1 MKLEGIVTN
10 IRYRNDESGY
20 SVMTL
25 DTTDSDIT
33 IVGTMPFFNEGD
45 RIEVVGDLIY
55 HDKYGEQINV
65 KNVRLK
71 KPSDR
76 ESIIKYLASGN
87 IKGIG
92 KKTAE
97 AIYDIFGKESL
108 DILYKNPD
116 KLLKVEGIGK
126 KKLNDIKL
134 SAEETRDSRKSL
146 EFLQSLRIS
155 YNLSMKI
162 YNKYGENTIDIVK
175 SNPYKLIEDIKGIGF
190 SMADNL
196 ARNMQ
201 MEANSPFRIS
211 AGLRYVIDY
220 EADFN
225 GHTSLEITYLIDE
238 AARLLKADTN
248 LIAAQIE
255 ADLLSGKLE
264 LVEIEEKSYVYS
276 KSLYQAEKSVAMA
289 IAKKIKGK
297 YEFDIEINEDLRI
310 YSKEQKQ
317 AIKSAFC
324 NMLLVITGG
333 PGTGKT
339 TIINAI
345 TTILD
350 KNELSYALAAPTG
363 RAAKRMQ
370 EATDS
375 EANTIHRLVGIRPD
389 MPIAEYNE
397 ENPIDKDYIIV
408 DEMSMV
414 DIFLMKSLLDAIG
427 ENTALI
433 LVGDSDQLPSV
444 GPGNVLS
451 DILNSNAKSIRL
463 KKIFRQAGQSNIIV
477 NAHRINEGNYPIL
490 NQPNKDFFFINTSA
504 NDFNKTLLQLI
515 ENRLPNFY
523 KLDPI
528 KDIEVLAL
536 SRKTAWG
543 VDTINKSI
551 QEALNKEKSFLKIN
565 DRIFKLHD
573 KVMQVR
579 NNYDLRAQNY
589 VTNDDGVYNGDIGI
603 ITNIDTDEESLEVEF
618 DDGKIVKYKK
628 EDIKDLDL
636 SYAITV
642 HKSQGS
648 EFKCVIIPMMQVAP
662 MLLTRNLFYTGVTR
676 AKNLVVLLG
685 DKRYV
690 KKMVDNN
697 RANVRNSNLTYWINE
712 MELILADWLFI
723 FRRKY
728 LQFLP

>member
-1 MKLEGIVTN
+1 MKIEGIVSN

-25 DTTDSDIT
+25 VTSDSDIT

-45 RIEVVGDLIY
+45 RIEVIGDLIY
-55 HDKYGEQINV
+55 HDKYGEQLNI

-76 ESIIKYLASGN
+76 ESIIKYLSSGN
-87 IKGIG
+87 IRGIG

-97 AIYDIFGKESL
+97 RIYNVFGKDSL
-108 DILYKNPD
+108 DILYNNPE
-116 KLLKVEGIGK
+116 KLIEVEGIGK
-126 KKLNDIKL
+126 KKLEDIKL
-134 SAEETRDSRKSL
+134 SAEETKDSRKSL
-146 EFLQSLRIS
+146 EYLQGLRIS
-155 YNLSMKI
+155 YNLAMKI

-190 SMADNL
+190 NMADSL

-201 MEANSPFRIS
+201 MESNSPFRIS

-225 GHTSLEITYLIDE
+225 GHTSLEADYLIEE
-238 AARLLKADTN
+238 AAKLLKADKN

-255 ADLLSGKLE
+255 TDLLSGKLE

-276 KSLYQAEKSVAMA
+276 KGLYKAEKSVA
-289 IAKKIKGK
+289 INLAKKIKEP
-297 YEFDIEINEDLRI
+297 YIFDVSIDEDLTS
-310 YSKEQKQ
+310 YSKEQKI
-317 AIKSAFC
+317 AIENAFE
-324 NMLLVITGG
+324 NMFLVITGG

-345 TTILD
+345 TKILD
-350 KNELSYALAAPTG
+350 KNDMTYALAAPTG

-375 EANTIHRLVGIRPD
+375 DAITIHRLIGIRPD
-389 MPIAEYNE
+389 LTIAEYNE
-397 ENPIDKDYIIV
+397 ENPIEKDYIIV
-408 DEMSMV
+408 DEVSMV
-414 DIFLMKSLLDAIG
+414 DIYLMKSLLDAIG
-427 ENTALI
+427 ESTSLI

-451 DILNSNAKSIRL
+451 DILNSPAKSIRL
-463 KKIFRQAGQSNIIV
+463 KKIFRQAGESNIIV
-477 NAHRINEGNYPIL
+477 NAHRINEGKYPFL
-490 NQPNKDFFFINTSA
+490 NQPDKDFFFIDTNSFGFQ
-504 NDFNKTLLQLI
+504 NTLLDLI
-515 ENRLPNFY
+515 ANRLPNFY
-523 KLDPI
+523 KFDPI
-528 KDIEVLAL
+528 KDIQVLSL
-536 SRKTAWG
+536 SKKTQWG
-543 VDTINKSI
+543 VDSINKAI
-551 QEALNKEKSFLKIN
+551 QEAINKEKNFLKVN
-565 DRIFKLHD
+565 DKLFKLYD
-573 KVMQVR
+573 KVMQIR

-589 VTNDDGVYNGDIGI
+589 VANDDGVYNGDIGI
-603 ITNIDTDEESLEVEF
+603 VIEIESNEESLKVEF

-628 EDIKDLDL
+628 EDIRDLDL

-662 MLLTRNLFYTGVTR
+662 MLLTRNLLYTGVTR
-676 AKNLVVLLG
+676 AKKLVILLG
-685 DKRYV
+685 DKRYI
-690 KKMVDNN
+690 KKMVDNDK
-697 RANVRNSNLTYWINE
+697 ANDRNSNLSYWIRE
-712 MELILADWLFI
+712 MESILADWLFI
-723 FRRKY
+723 FRW
-728 LQFLP
+728 Q

>member
-490 NQPNKDFFFINTSA
+490 NQPSKDFFFINSSA
-504 NDFNKTLLQLI
+504 NDFNKMLLQLI

-543 VDTINKSI
+543 VDAINKSI

-712 MELILADWLFI
+712 MELILAD
-723 FRRKY
+723 
-728 LQFLP
+728 

>member
-1 MKLEGIVTN
+1 MKIEGIVSN

-25 DTTDSDIT
+25 VTSDSDIT

-45 RIEVVGDLIY
+45 RIEVIGDLIY
-55 HDKYGEQINV
+55 HDKYGEQLNI

-76 ESIIKYLASGN
+76 ESIIKYLSSGN
-87 IKGIG
+87 IRGIG

-97 AIYDIFGKESL
+97 RIYNVFGKDSL
-108 DILYKNPD
+108 DILYNNPE
-116 KLLKVEGIGK
+116 KLIEVEGIGK
-126 KKLNDIKL
+126 KKLEDIKL
-134 SAEETRDSRKSL
+134 SAEETKDSRKSL
-146 EFLQSLRIS
+146 EYLQGLRIS
-155 YNLSMKI
+155 YNLAMKI

-190 SMADNL
+190 NMADSL

-201 MEANSPFRIS
+201 MESNSPFRIS

-225 GHTSLEITYLIDE
+225 GHTSLEADYLIEE
-238 AARLLKADTN
+238 AAKLLKADKN

-255 ADLLSGKLE
+255 TDLLSGKLE
-264 LVEIEEKSYVYS
+264 LVEIKEKSYVYS
-276 KSLYQAEKSVAMA
+276 KGLYKAEKSVA
-289 IAKKIKGK
+289 INLAKKIKEP
-297 YEFDIEINEDLRI
+297 YIFDVSIDEDLTS
-310 YSKEQKQ
+310 YSKEQKI
-317 AIKSAFC
+317 AIENAFE
-324 NMLLVITGG
+324 NMFLVITGG

-345 TTILD
+345 TKILD
-350 KNELSYALAAPTG
+350 KNDMTYALAAPTG

-375 EANTIHRLVGIRPD
+375 DAITIHRLIGIRPD
-389 MPIAEYNE
+389 LTIAEYNE
-397 ENPIDKDYIIV
+397 ENPIEKDYIIV
-408 DEMSMV
+408 DEVSMV
-414 DIFLMKSLLDAIG
+414 DIYLMKSLLDAIG
-427 ENTALI
+427 ESTSLI

-451 DILNSNAKSIRL
+451 DILNSPAKSIRL
-463 KKIFRQAGQSNIIV
+463 KKIFRQAGESNIIV
-477 NAHRINEGNYPIL
+477 NAHRINEGKYPFL
-490 NQPNKDFFFINTSA
+490 NQPDKDFFFIDTNSFGFQ
-504 NDFNKTLLQLI
+504 NTLLDLI
-515 ENRLPNFY
+515 ANRLPNFY
-523 KLDPI
+523 KFDPI
-528 KDIEVLAL
+528 KDIQVLSL
-536 SRKTAWG
+536 SKKTQWG
-543 VDTINKSI
+543 VDSINKAI
-551 QEALNKEKSFLKIN
+551 QEVINKEKNFLKVN
-565 DRIFKLHD
+565 DRVFKLYD
-573 KVMQVR
+573 KVMQIR

-589 VTNDDGVYNGDIGI
+589 MANDDGVYNGDIGI
-603 ITNIDTDEESLEVEF
+603 IIEIDSNEESLKVEF

-628 EDIKDLDL
+628 EDIRDLDL

-662 MLLTRNLFYTGVTR
+662 MLLTRNLLYTGVTR
-676 AKNLVVLLG
+676 AKKLVILLG
-685 DKRYV
+685 DKRYI

-697 RANVRNSNLTYWINE
+697 KANDRNSNLSYWIRE
-712 MELILADWLFI
+712 MESILAD
-723 FRRKY
+723 
-728 LQFLP
+728 

>member
-55 HDKYGEQINV
+55 HDKYGEQVNV

-116 KLLKVEGIGK
+116 KLLEVEGIGK

-490 NQPNKDFFFINTSA
+490 NQPSKDFFFINSSA
-504 NDFNKTLLQLI
+504 NDFNKMLLQLI

-543 VDTINKSI
+543 VDAINKSI

-712 MELILADWLFI
+712 MELILAD
-723 FRRKY
+723 
-728 LQFLP
+728 

>member
-55 HDKYGEQINV
+55 HDKYGEQVNV

-201 MEANSPFRIS
+201 MEADSPFRIS

-255 ADLLSGKLE
+255 VDLLSGKLE

-289 IAKKIKGK
+289 IAKKIKDN
-297 YEFDIEINEDLRI
+297 YEFDIEINEDLKI

-350 KNELSYALAAPTG
+350 KNNLSYALAAPTG

-490 NQPNKDFFFINTSA
+490 NQPNKDFFFINSSA
-504 NDFNKTLLQLI
+504 NDFNKMLLQLI

-543 VDTINKSI
+543 VDAINKSI

-603 ITNIDTDEESLEVEF
+603 ITKIDTNEESLEVQF

-728 LQFLP
+728 LQLLP

>member
-55 HDKYGEQINV
+55 HDKYGEQVNV

-289 IAKKIKGK
+289 IAKKIKDK

-543 VDTINKSI
+543 VDAINKSI

-603 ITNIDTDEESLEVEF
+603 ITKIDTNEESLEVQF

-728 LQFLP
+728 L

>member
-55 HDKYGEQINV
+55 HDKYGEQVNV

-201 MEANSPFRIS
+201 MEADSPFRIS

-255 ADLLSGKLE
+255 VDLLSGKLE

-289 IAKKIKGK
+289 IAKKIKDN
-297 YEFDIEINEDLRI
+297 YEFDIEINEDLKI

-350 KNELSYALAAPTG
+350 KNNLSYALAAPTG

-490 NQPNKDFFFINTSA
+490 NQPNKDFFFINSSA
-504 NDFNKTLLQLI
+504 NDFNKMLLQLI

-543 VDTINKSI
+543 VDAINKSI

-603 ITNIDTDEESLEVEF
+603 ITKIDTNEESLEVQF

-712 MELILADWLFI
+712 MELILAD
-723 FRRKY
+723 
-728 LQFLP
+728 

>member
-10 IRYRNDESGY
+10 IRYRNDKSGY

-126 KKLNDIKL
+126 KKLADIKL

-162 YNKYGENTIDIVK
+162 YNKYAENTIDIVK

-238 AARLLKADTN
+238 ASRLLKADTN
-248 LIAAQIE
+248 LISAQIE

-276 KSLYQAEKSVAMA
+276 KSLYKAEKSVAMA
-289 IAKKIKGK
+289 IAKKIRDT

-310 YSKEQKQ
+310 YSKEQRE

-345 TTILD
+345 TTILE
-350 KNELSYALAAPTG
+350 KNNLSYALAAPTG

-490 NQPNKDFFFINTSA
+490 NQPNKDFFFINTTA
-504 NDFNKTLLQLI
+504 NDFNKMLLQLI

-543 VDTINKSI
+543 VDAINKSI
-551 QEALNKEKSFLKIN
+551 QEALNKEKLFLKIN

-579 NNYDLRAQNY
+579 NNYDLRAQNH

-603 ITNIDTDEESLEVEF
+603 ITDIETDEESLEVQF

-676 AKNLVVLLG
+676 AKDLVILLG
-685 DKRYV
+685 DKRYI
-690 KKMVDNN
+690 KNMVDNN

-712 MELILADWLFI
+712 MELILAD
-723 FRRKY
+723 
-728 LQFLP
+728 

>member
-350 KNELSYALAAPTG
+350 KNEISYALAAPTG

-543 VDTINKSI
+543 VDAINKSI

-728 LQFLP
+728 LQLLP

>member
-55 HDKYGEQINV
+55 HDKYGEQVNV

-211 AGLRYVIDY
+211 AGLRYVVDY

-289 IAKKIKGK
+289 IAKKIKDK

-543 VDTINKSI
+543 VDAINKSI

-603 ITNIDTDEESLEVEF
+603 ITKIDTNEESLEVQF

-676 AKNLVVLLG
+676 AKNLVILLG
-685 DKRYV
+685 DKRYI

-712 MELILADWLFI
+712 MEFILAD
-723 FRRKY
+723 
-728 LQFLP
+728 

>member
-45 RIEVVGDLIY
+45 RIEVIGDLIY

-126 KKLNDIKL
+126 KKLADIKL

-201 MEANSPFRIS
+201 MESNSPFRIS

-238 AARLLKADTN
+238 ASRLLKADTN
-248 LIAAQIE
+248 LISAQIE

-276 KSLYQAEKSVAMA
+276 KSLYKAEKSVAMA
-289 IAKKIKGK
+289 IAKKIKDT

-310 YSKEQKQ
+310 YSKEQKE

-345 TTILD
+345 TTILE
-350 KNELSYALAAPTG
+350 KNNLSYALAAPTG

-414 DIFLMKSLLDAIG
+414 DIFLMKSLLDAIS

-463 KKIFRQAGQSNIIV
+463 KKIFRQAGKSNIIV

-504 NDFNKTLLQLI
+504 NDFNKMLLQLI

-543 VDTINKSI
+543 VDAINKSI
-551 QEALNKEKSFLKIN
+551 QEALNKEKLFLKIN

-579 NNYDLRAQNY
+579 NNYDLRAQNH

-603 ITNIDTDEESLEVEF
+603 ITDIDTDEEILEVQF

-676 AKNLVVLLG
+676 AKDLVILLG
-685 DKRYV
+685 DKRYI

-712 MELILADWLFI
+712 MEFILADWLFI

-728 LQFLP
+728 LQLLP

>member
-55 HDKYGEQINV
+55 HDKYGEQVNV

-490 NQPNKDFFFINTSA
+490 NQPNKDFFFINSSV
-504 NDFNKTLLQLI
+504 NDFNKMLLQLI

-543 VDTINKSI
+543 VDAINKSI

-603 ITNIDTDEESLEVEF
+603 ITNIDTDEESLEVQF

-728 LQFLP
+728 LQLLP

>member
-543 VDTINKSI
+543 VDAINKSI

-728 LQFLP
+728 LQLLP

>member
-126 KKLNDIKL
+126 KKLADIKL

-201 MEANSPFRIS
+201 MESNSPFRIS

-238 AARLLKADTN
+238 ASSLLKADTN
-248 LIAAQIE
+248 LISAQIE

-276 KSLYQAEKSVAMA
+276 KSLYKAEKSVAMA
-289 IAKKIKGK
+289 IAKKIKDT

-310 YSKEQKQ
+310 YSKEQKE

-345 TTILD
+345 TTILE
-350 KNELSYALAAPTG
+350 KNNLSYALAAPTG

-414 DIFLMKSLLDAIG
+414 DIFLMKSLLDAIS

-504 NDFNKTLLQLI
+504 NNFNKMLLQLI

-543 VDTINKSI
+543 VDAINKSI
-551 QEALNKEKSFLKIN
+551 QEALNKEKLFLKIN

-579 NNYDLRAQNY
+579 NNYDLRAQNH

-603 ITNIDTDEESLEVEF
+603 ITNIDTDEESLEVQF

-676 AKNLVVLLG
+676 AEDLVILLG
-685 DKRYV
+685 DKRYI

-712 MELILADWLFI
+712 MEFILAD
-723 FRRKY
+723 
-728 LQFLP
+728 

>member
-45 RIEVVGDLIY
+45 RIEVIGDLIY

-126 KKLNDIKL
+126 KKLADIKL

-201 MEANSPFRIS
+201 MESNSPFRIS

-238 AARLLKADTN
+238 ASRLLKADTN
-248 LIAAQIE
+248 LISAQIE

-276 KSLYQAEKSVAMA
+276 KSLYKAEKSVAMA
-289 IAKKIKGK
+289 IAKKIKDT
-297 YEFDIEINEDLRI
+297 YEFEIEINEDLRI
-310 YSKEQKQ
+310 YSKEQKE

-345 TTILD
+345 TTILE
-350 KNELSYALAAPTG
+350 KNNLSYALAAPTG

-504 NDFNKTLLQLI
+504 NDFNKMLLQLI

-543 VDTINKSI
+543 VDAINKSI
-551 QEALNKEKSFLKIN
+551 QEALNKEKLFLKIN

-579 NNYDLRAQNY
+579 NNYDLRAQNH

-603 ITNIDTDEESLEVEF
+603 ITDIDTDEESLEVQF

-676 AKNLVVLLG
+676 AKDLVILLG
-685 DKRYV
+685 DKRYI

-712 MELILADWLFI
+712 MEFILAD
-723 FRRKY
+723 
-728 LQFLP
+728 

>member
-126 KKLNDIKL
+126 KKLADIKL

-201 MEANSPFRIS
+201 MESNSPFRIS

-248 LIAAQIE
+248 LISAQIE

-276 KSLYQAEKSVAMA
+276 KSLYKAEKSVAMA
-289 IAKKIKGK
+289 IAKKIRDT

-310 YSKEQKQ
+310 YSKEQRE

-324 NMLLVITGG
+324 NMLIVITGG

-345 TTILD
+345 TTILE
-350 KNELSYALAAPTG
+350 KNNLSYALAAPTG

-490 NQPNKDFFFINTSA
+490 NQPNKDFFFINTTA
-504 NDFNKTLLQLI
+504 NDFNKMLLQLI

-543 VDTINKSI
+543 VDAINKSI
-551 QEALNKEKSFLKIN
+551 QETLNKEKLFLKIN

-579 NNYDLRAQNY
+579 NNYDLRAQNH

-603 ITNIDTDEESLEVEF
+603 ITDIETDEESLEVQF

-676 AKNLVVLLG
+676 AKDLVILLG
-685 DKRYV
+685 DKRYI

-712 MELILADWLFI
+712 MEFILAD
-723 FRRKY
+723 
-728 LQFLP
+728 

>member
-45 RIEVVGDLIY
+45 RIEVIGDLIY

-126 KKLNDIKL
+126 KKLADIKL

-248 LIAAQIE
+248 LISAQIE

-276 KSLYQAEKSVAMA
+276 KSLYKAEKSVAMA
-289 IAKKIKGK
+289 IAKKIKDT

-310 YSKEQKQ
+310 YSKEQKE

-339 TIINAI
+339 TVINAI

-504 NDFNKTLLQLI
+504 NDFSKMLLQLI

-543 VDTINKSI
+543 VDAINKSI
-551 QEALNKEKSFLKIN
+551 QEALNKEKLFLKIN

-579 NNYDLRAQNY
+579 NNYDLRAQNH

-603 ITNIDTDEESLEVEF
+603 ITDIDTDEEILEVQF

-676 AKNLVVLLG
+676 AKDLVILLG
-685 DKRYV
+685 DKRYI

-712 MELILADWLFI
+712 MEFILAD
-723 FRRKY
+723 
-728 LQFLP
+728 

>member
-1 MKLEGIVTN
+1 
-10 IRYRNDESGY
+10 
-20 SVMTL
+20 
-25 DTTDSDIT
+25 
-33 IVGTMPFFNEGD
+33 
-45 RIEVVGDLIY
+45 
-55 HDKYGEQINV
+55 
-65 KNVRLK
+65 
-71 KPSDR
+71 
-76 ESIIKYLASGN
+76 
-87 IKGIG
+87 
-92 KKTAE
+92 
-97 AIYDIFGKESL
+97 
-108 DILYKNPD
+108 
-116 KLLKVEGIGK
+116 
-126 KKLNDIKL
+126 
-134 SAEETRDSRKSL
+134 
-146 EFLQSLRIS
+146 
-155 YNLSMKI
+155 MKI

-201 MEANSPFRIS
+201 MESNSPFRIS

-248 LIAAQIE
+248 LISAQIE

-276 KSLYQAEKSVAMA
+276 KSLYKAEKSVAMA
-289 IAKKIKGK
+289 IAKKIRDT

-310 YSKEQKQ
+310 YSKEQRE

-345 TTILD
+345 TTILE
-350 KNELSYALAAPTG
+350 KNNLSYALAAPTG

-490 NQPNKDFFFINTSA
+490 NQPNKDFFFINTTA
-504 NDFNKTLLQLI
+504 NDFNKMLLQLI

-543 VDTINKSI
+543 VDAINKSI
-551 QEALNKEKSFLKIN
+551 QEALNKEKLFLKIN

-579 NNYDLRAQNY
+579 NNYDLRAQNH

-603 ITNIDTDEESLEVEF
+603 ITDIDTDEESLEVQF

-676 AKNLVVLLG
+676 AKDLVILLG
-685 DKRYV
+685 DKRYI

-712 MELILADWLFI
+712 MEFILAD
-723 FRRKY
+723 
-728 LQFLP
+728 

>member
-10 IRYRNDESGY
+10 IRYRNDKSGY

-126 KKLNDIKL
+126 KKLADIKL

-201 MEANSPFRIS
+201 MESNSPFRIS

-238 AARLLKADTN
+238 ASRLLKADTN
-248 LIAAQIE
+248 LISAQIE

-276 KSLYQAEKSVAMA
+276 KSLYKAEKSVAMA
-289 IAKKIKGK
+289 IAKKIRDT

-310 YSKEQKQ
+310 YSKEQRE

-345 TTILD
+345 TTILE
-350 KNELSYALAAPTG
+350 KNNLSYALAAPTG

-490 NQPNKDFFFINTSA
+490 NQPNKDFFFINTTA
-504 NDFNKTLLQLI
+504 NDFNKMLLQLI

-543 VDTINKSI
+543 VDAINKSI
-551 QEALNKEKSFLKIN
+551 QEALNKEKLFLKIN

-579 NNYDLRAQNY
+579 NNYDLRAQNH

-603 ITNIDTDEESLEVEF
+603 ITDIETDEESLEVQF

-676 AKNLVVLLG
+676 AKDLVILLG
-685 DKRYV
+685 DKRYI
-690 KKMVDNN
+690 KNMVDNN

-712 MELILADWLFI
+712 MELILAD
-723 FRRKY
+723 
-728 LQFLP
+728 

>member
-126 KKLNDIKL
+126 KKLADIKL

-201 MEANSPFRIS
+201 MESNSPFRIS

-238 AARLLKADTN
+238 ASRLLKADTN
-248 LIAAQIE
+248 LISAQIE

-289 IAKKIKGK
+289 IAKKIKDN

-345 TTILD
+345 TTILE
-350 KNELSYALAAPTG
+350 KNNLSYALAAPTG

-414 DIFLMKSLLDAIG
+414 DIFLMKSLLDAIS

-504 NDFNKTLLQLI
+504 NDFNKMLLQLI

-543 VDTINKSI
+543 VDAINKSI
-551 QEALNKEKSFLKIN
+551 QEALNKEKLFLKIN

-603 ITNIDTDEESLEVEF
+603 VTNIDTNEESLEVQF

-676 AKNLVVLLG
+676 AKNLVILLG
-685 DKRYV
+685 DKRYI

-712 MELILADWLFI
+712 MELILAD
-723 FRRKY
+723 
-728 LQFLP
+728 

>member
-55 HDKYGEQINV
+55 HDKYGEQVNV

-289 IAKKIKGK
+289 IAKKIKDK

-389 MPIAEYNE
+389 IPIAEYNE
-397 ENPIDKDYIIV
+397 DNPIDKDYIIV

-543 VDTINKSI
+543 VDAINKSI

-603 ITNIDTDEESLEVEF
+603 ITKIDTNEESLEVQF

-648 EFKCVIIPMMQVAP
+648 EFKCVIIPMMLVAP

-712 MELILADWLFI
+712 MELILAD
-723 FRRKY
+723 
-728 LQFLP
+728 

>member
-1 MKLEGIVTN
+1 MKLEGIVSN

-25 DTTDSDIT
+25 ETTDSDIT

-45 RIEVVGDLIY
+45 RIEVEGDFTY

-65 KNVRLK
+65 RNVRLK

-76 ESIIKYLASGN
+76 ESIVKYLASGN
-87 IKGIG
+87 IRGVG
-92 KKTAE
+92 KKTAD
-97 AIYDIFGKESL
+97 AIYDVFGKDSL

-126 KKLNDIKL
+126 KKLEDIKI
-134 SAEETRDSRKSL
+134 SAEETRDSRRSL
-146 EFLQSLRIS
+146 EFLQGLRIS

-190 SMADNL
+190 NMADAL

-201 MEANSPFRIS
+201 MESNSAFRIS
-211 AGLRYVIDY
+211 AGLTYVIDF
-220 EADFN
+220 EVDFN
-225 GHTSLEITYLIDE
+225 GHTSLEISYLINE
-238 AARLLKADTN
+238 AAKLLKADKD
-248 LIAAQIE
+248 LIREQIQV
-255 ADLLSGKLE
+255 DLLSGKLE

-276 KSLYQAEKSVAMA
+276 KGLYKAEKSVAMA
-289 IAKKIKGK
+289 LAKKIKEP
-297 YEFDIEINEDLRI
+297 YIFDVGIDEDLGG
-310 YSKEQKQ
+310 YSEEQKQ
-317 AIKSAFC
+317 AIEAAFE
-324 NMLLVITGG
+324 NMVLVITGG

-345 TTILD
+345 TSILD

-397 ENPIDKDYIIV
+397 ENPIDKDYVIV

-414 DIFLMKSLLDAIG
+414 DIYLMKNLLDAVG
-427 ENTALI
+427 ESTALI

-451 DILNSNAKSIRL
+451 DVLNSSAKSIRL

-477 NAHRINEGNYPIL
+477 NAHRINEGKYPVL
-490 NQPNKDFFFINTSA
+490 NQPDKDFFFINA
-504 NDFNKTLLQLI
+504 NGDNFNQALLDLI
-515 ENRLPNFY
+515 KDRLPKFYNF
-523 KLDPI
+523 DPVR
-528 KDIEVLAL
+528 DIEVLAL
-536 SRKTAWG
+536 SRKTNWG
-543 VDTINKSI
+543 VDAINKSI
-551 QEALNKEKSFLKIN
+551 QEAINKEKIFLKVN
-565 DRIFKLHD
+565 DRTFKLYD

-579 NNYDLRAQNY
+579 NNYDLNALNNAS
-589 VTNDDGVYNGDIGI
+589 NDDGVYNGDIGI
-603 ITNIDTDEESLEVEF
+603 ITEIDTDEESLKVEF

-662 MLLTRNLFYTGVTR
+662 MLLTRNLLYTGVTR
-676 AKNLVVLLG
+676 AKKLVILLG
-685 DKRYV
+685 DKRYI
-690 KKMVDNN
+690 KRMVDNN
-697 RANVRNSNLTYWINE
+697 RSNDRNTNLSYRINE
-712 MELILADWLFI
+712 MESILAD
-723 FRRKY
+723 
-728 LQFLP
+728 

>member
-25 DTTDSDIT
+25 ETLDSDIT

-45 RIEVVGDLIY
+45 RIEVEGEFTY

-71 KPSDR
+71 KPSDK
-76 ESIIKYLASGN
+76 ESIIKYLSSGN
-87 IKGIG
+87 IRGVG

-97 AIYDIFGKESL
+97 AIYAVFGNESL
-108 DILYKNPD
+108 DVLYKNPD
-116 KLLKVEGIGK
+116 KLLKVEGIGR
-126 KKLNDIKL
+126 KKLGDIKL
-134 SAEETRDSRKSL
+134 SAEETRDSRRSL
-146 EFLQSLRIS
+146 EFLQGLRIS
-155 YNLSMKI
+155 YNLAMKI
-162 YNKYGENTIDIVK
+162 YNKYGENTVDIVK

-190 SMADNL
+190 IMADSL

-201 MEANSPFRIS
+201 MEINSAFRIS
-211 AGLRYVIDY
+211 AGLTYVIEN

-225 GHTSLEITYLIDE
+225 GHTSLEMSYLIDE
-238 AARLLKADTN
+238 ASKLLKADKN
-248 LIAAQIE
+248 LIEDQIQE
-255 ADLLSGKLE
+255 DLLSGKLE
-264 LVEIEEKSYVYS
+264 LVEIEGKSYVYS
-276 KSLYQAEKSVAMA
+276 RSLYKAEKSVAMSL
-289 IAKKIKGK
+289 AKKISEA
-297 YEFDIEINEDLRI
+297 YIFDVEINEDLRA
-310 YSKEQKQ
+310 YSDEQKE
-317 AIKSAFC
+317 AIEGAFA
-324 NMLLVITGG
+324 NMILVITGG

-345 TTILD
+345 TTILE
-350 KNELSYALAAPTG
+350 KNCLSFALAAPTG

-397 ENPIDKDYIIV
+397 ENPIEKDYIIV

-414 DIFLMKSLLDAIG
+414 DIFLMKNLLDAVG
-427 ENTALI
+427 ESTALI

-451 DILNSNAKSIRL
+451 DILDSPAKSIRL
-463 KKIFRQAGQSNIIV
+463 KKIFRQAGESNIII
-477 NAHRINEGNYPIL
+477 NAHRINEGKYPVL
-490 NQPNKDFFFINTSA
+490 NQPNKDFFFIDTSGE
-504 NDFNKTLLQLI
+504 DFKKDLLSLI
-515 ENRLPNFY
+515 KDRLPNFY
-523 KLDPI
+523 KFDPV

-536 SRKTAWG
+536 SRKTSWG
-543 VDTINKSI
+543 VDSINKSI
-551 QEALNKEKSFLKIN
+551 QEVINKEKLFLKIN
-565 DRIFKLHD
+565 DRLFKLHD
-573 KVMQVR
+573 KVMQIR
-579 NNYDLRAQNY
+579 NNYDLKAINNAS
-589 VTNDDGVYNGDIGI
+589 NDDGVYNGDIGI
-603 ITNIDTDEESLEVEF
+603 IIEIDTNEESLKVEF

-662 MLLTRNLFYTGVTR
+662 MLLTRNLLYTGVTR
-676 AKNLVVLLG
+676 AKKLVILLG
-685 DKRYV
+685 DKRYI
-690 KKMVDNN
+690 KRMVDNN
-697 RANVRNSNLTYWINE
+697 RSNDRNSNLSYWINE
-712 MELILADWLFI
+712 MESIFADWLFI
-723 FRRKY
+723 FR
-728 LQFLP
+728 

>member
-248 LIAAQIE
+248 LISAQIE

-276 KSLYQAEKSVAMA
+276 KSLYKAEKSVAMA
-289 IAKKIKGK
+289 IAKKIKDT

-310 YSKEQKQ
+310 YSKEQKE

-345 TTILD
+345 TTILE
-350 KNELSYALAAPTG
+350 KNNLSYALAAPTG

-490 NQPNKDFFFINTSA
+490 NQPNKDFFFINTTA
-504 NDFNKTLLQLI
+504 NDFNKMLLQLI

-543 VDTINKSI
+543 VDAINKSI
-551 QEALNKEKSFLKIN
+551 QEALNKEKLFLKIN

-579 NNYDLRAQNY
+579 NNYDLRAQNH

-603 ITNIDTDEESLEVEF
+603 ITDIDTDEESLEVQF

-676 AKNLVVLLG
+676 AKDLVILLG
-685 DKRYV
+685 DKRYI

-712 MELILADWLFI
+712 MEFILADWLFI

-728 LQFLP
+728 LQLLP

>member
-248 LIAAQIE
+248 LISAQIE

-276 KSLYQAEKSVAMA
+276 KSLYKAEKSVAMA
-289 IAKKIKGK
+289 IAKKIKDT

-310 YSKEQKQ
+310 YSKEQKE

-345 TTILD
+345 TTILE
-350 KNELSYALAAPTG
+350 KNNLSYALAAPTG

-490 NQPNKDFFFINTSA
+490 NQPNKDFFFINTTA
-504 NDFNKTLLQLI
+504 NDFNKMLLQLI

-543 VDTINKSI
+543 VDAINKSI
-551 QEALNKEKSFLKIN
+551 QEALNKEKLFLKIN

-579 NNYDLRAQNY
+579 NNYDLRAQNH

-603 ITNIDTDEESLEVEF
+603 ITDIDTDEESLEVQF

-676 AKNLVVLLG
+676 AKDLVILLG
-685 DKRYV
+685 DKRYI

-712 MELILADWLFI
+712 MEFILAD
-723 FRRKY
+723 
-728 LQFLP
+728 

>member
-248 LIAAQIE
+248 LISAQIE

-276 KSLYQAEKSVAMA
+276 KSLYKAEKSVAMA
-289 IAKKIKGK
+289 IAKKIRDT

-310 YSKEQKQ
+310 YSKEQRE

-345 TTILD
+345 TTILE
-350 KNELSYALAAPTG
+350 KNNLSYALAAPTG

-490 NQPNKDFFFINTSA
+490 NQPNKDFFFINTTA
-504 NDFNKTLLQLI
+504 NDFNKMLLQLI

-543 VDTINKSI
+543 VDAINKSI
-551 QEALNKEKSFLKIN
+551 QETLNKEKLFLKIN

-579 NNYDLRAQNY
+579 NNYDLRAQNH

-603 ITNIDTDEESLEVEF
+603 ITDIETDEESLEVQF

-676 AKNLVVLLG
+676 AKDLVILLG
-685 DKRYV
+685 DKRYI

-712 MELILADWLFI
+712 MEFILAD
-723 FRRKY
+723 
-728 LQFLP
+728 

>member
-25 DTTDSDIT
+25 EAPDSDIT

-45 RIEVVGDLIY
+45 RIEVVGDFTY

-65 KNVRLK
+65 KSVRLK

-76 ESIIKYLASGN
+76 ESIIKYLFSGN

-97 AIYDIFGKESL
+97 AIYEVFGKDSL
-108 DILYKNPD
+108 DILYKDPD

-126 KKLNDIKL
+126 KKLADIKM
-134 SAEETRDSRKSL
+134 SAEETRDSRRSL
-146 EFLQSLRIS
+146 EFLQGLRIS
-155 YNLSMKI
+155 YNLAMKI
-162 YNKYGENTIDIVK
+162 YNKYGENTIDILK

-190 SMADNL
+190 IMADSL

-201 MEANSPFRIS
+201 MESNSSFRIS
-211 AGLRYVIDY
+211 AGLKYVIDY

-225 GHTSLEITYLIDE
+225 GHTSLEINYLIDE
-238 AARLLKADTN
+238 AARLLKADTGI
-248 LIAAQIE
+248 IAAQIE
-255 ADLLSGKLE
+255 ADLISAKLE
-264 LVEIEEKSYVYS
+264 LVEIEGKSYVYS
-276 KSLYQAEKSVAMA
+276 KALYRAEKSVAMTL
-289 IAKKIKGK
+289 AKKIKEP
-297 YEFDIEINEDLRI
+297 YIFDIEIDENLAG
-310 YSKEQKQ
+310 YSDEQKE
-317 AIKSAFC
+317 AIEAAFE
-324 NMLLVITGG
+324 NMVLVITGG

-345 TTILD
+345 TSILD

-370 EATDS
+370 EATNS

-389 MPIAEYNE
+389 MQIAEYNE
-397 ENPIDKDYIIV
+397 ENPIEKDYIIV

-414 DIFLMKSLLDAIG
+414 DIFLMKNLLDAVG
-427 ENTALI
+427 ESTALI

-451 DILNSNAKSIRL
+451 DVLNSSAKSIRL

-477 NAHRINEGNYPIL
+477 NAHRINEGKYPIL
-490 NQPNKDFFFINTSA
+490 NQPDKDFFFIGTNGD
-504 NDFNKTLLQLI
+504 DFNQALLELI
-515 ENRLPNFY
+515 KNRLPSFY
-523 KLDPI
+523 KFEPVR
-528 KDIEVLAL
+528 DIEVLAL
-536 SRKTAWG
+536 SRKTNWG
-543 VDTINKSI
+543 VDAINKSI
-551 QEALNKEKSFLKIN
+551 QDAINKEKIFLKVN
-565 DRIFKLHD
+565 DRAFKLYD

-579 NNYDLRAQNY
+579 NNYDLKALNNAS
-589 VTNDDGVYNGDIGI
+589 NDDGVYNGDIGI
-603 ITNIDTDEESLEVEF
+603 ITSIDTNEESLEVEF

-648 EFKCVIIPMMQVAP
+648 EFKCVIIPMMQVSP
-662 MLLTRNLFYTGVTR
+662 MLLTRNLLYTGVTR
-676 AKNLVVLLG
+676 AKKLVILLG
-685 DKRYV
+685 DKRYI
-690 KKMVDNN
+690 KRMVDNN
-697 RANVRNSNLTYWINE
+697 KSNDRNSNLTYWINE
-712 MELILADWLFI
+712 MEKILAD
-723 FRRKY
+723 
-728 LQFLP
+728 

>member
-1 MKLEGIVTN
+1 MKIEGIVSN

-25 DTTDSDIT
+25 VTSDSDIT

-45 RIEVVGDLIY
+45 RIEVIGDLIY
-55 HDKYGEQINV
+55 HDKYGEQLNI

-76 ESIIKYLASGN
+76 ESIIKYLSSGN
-87 IKGIG
+87 IRGIG

-97 AIYDIFGKESL
+97 RIYNVFGKDSL
-108 DILYKNPD
+108 DILYNNTE
-116 KLLKVEGIGK
+116 KLIEVEGIGK
-126 KKLNDIKL
+126 KKLEDIKL
-134 SAEETRDSRKSL
+134 SAEETKDSRKSL
-146 EFLQSLRIS
+146 EYLQGLRIS
-155 YNLSMKI
+155 YNLAMKI

-190 SMADNL
+190 NMADSL

-201 MEANSPFRIS
+201 MESNSPFRIS

-225 GHTSLEITYLIDE
+225 GHTSLEADYLIEE
-238 AARLLKADTN
+238 AAKLLKADKN

-255 ADLLSGKLE
+255 TDLLSGKLE
-264 LVEIEEKSYVYS
+264 LVEIKEKSYVYS
-276 KSLYQAEKSVAMA
+276 KGLYKAEKSVA
-289 IAKKIKGK
+289 INLAKKIKEP
-297 YEFDIEINEDLRI
+297 YIFDVSIDEDLTS
-310 YSKEQKQ
+310 YSKEQKI
-317 AIKSAFC
+317 AIENAFE
-324 NMLLVITGG
+324 NMFLVITGG

-345 TTILD
+345 TKILD
-350 KNELSYALAAPTG
+350 KNDMTYALAAPTG

-375 EANTIHRLVGIRPD
+375 DAITIHRLIGIRPD
-389 MPIAEYNE
+389 LTIAEYNE
-397 ENPIDKDYIIV
+397 ENPIEKDYIIV
-408 DEMSMV
+408 DEVSMV
-414 DIFLMKSLLDAIG
+414 DIYLMKSLLDAIG
-427 ENTALI
+427 ESTSLI

-451 DILNSNAKSIRL
+451 DILNSPAKSIRL
-463 KKIFRQAGQSNIIV
+463 KKIFRQAGESNIIV
-477 NAHRINEGNYPIL
+477 NAHRINEGKYPFL
-490 NQPNKDFFFINTSA
+490 NQPDKDFFFIDTNSFGFQ
-504 NDFNKTLLQLI
+504 NTLLDLI
-515 ENRLPNFY
+515 ANRLPNFY
-523 KLDPI
+523 KFDPI
-528 KDIEVLAL
+528 KDIQVLSL
-536 SRKTAWG
+536 SKKTQWG
-543 VDTINKSI
+543 VDSINKAI
-551 QEALNKEKSFLKIN
+551 QEVINKEKNFLKVN
-565 DRIFKLHD
+565 DRVFKLYD
-573 KVMQVR
+573 KVMQIR

-589 VTNDDGVYNGDIGI
+589 MANDDGVYNGDIGI
-603 ITNIDTDEESLEVEF
+603 IIEIDSNEESLKVEF

-628 EDIKDLDL
+628 EDIRDLDL

-662 MLLTRNLFYTGVTR
+662 MLLTRNLLYTGVTR
-676 AKNLVVLLG
+676 AKKLVILLG
-685 DKRYV
+685 DKRYI

-697 RANVRNSNLTYWINE
+697 KANDRNSNLSYWIRE
-712 MELILADWLFI
+712 MESILAD
-723 FRRKY
+723 
-728 LQFLP
+728 

>member
-289 IAKKIKGK
+289 MAKKIKGK
-297 YEFDIEINEDLRI
+297 YEFDIEINEDLMI

-543 VDTINKSI
+543 VDAINKSI

-728 LQFLP
+728 LQLLP